1 MYLQLQYFCALCV
14 RVKFL
19 LLTFKQIWLCV
30 CVCVCVCVCCPALRD
45 KARELNATLGSRDGA
60 PEKSVNEMNDEIQA
74 MLAELRKRQLSG
86 KKSIADEELG

>member
-1 MYLQLQYFCALCV
+1 MCACKISAAHIQANV
-14 RVKFL
+14 
-19 LLTFKQIWLCV
+19 T
-30 CVCVCVCVCCPALRD
+30 VCVCVCCPALRD

-60 PEKSVNEMNDEIQA
+60 PEKSVNEINDEIQA